1 VIESALGT
9 SKTIHLAKPCL
20 NILLTH
26 WLKGMPHNFTTGTF
40 SYMCFRYIDTVI
52 FEEYVNERRDEFG
65 CDWSY
70 SVLAYGIG
78 KKRLTKN
85 SR

>member
-1 VIESALGT
+1 
-9 SKTIHLAKPCL
+9 
-20 NILLTH
+20 
-26 WLKGMPHNFTTGTF
+26 
-40 SYMCFRYIDTVI
+40 MCFRYIDTVI